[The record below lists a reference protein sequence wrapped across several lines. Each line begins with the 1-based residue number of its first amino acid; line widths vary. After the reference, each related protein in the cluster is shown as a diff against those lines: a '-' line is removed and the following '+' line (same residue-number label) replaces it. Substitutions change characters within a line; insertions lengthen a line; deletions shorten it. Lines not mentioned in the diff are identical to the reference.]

1 MTLHAVH
8 DGTDDPRT
16 RSEHRV
22 LIVLLAIL
30 LMLGFTRPAEGQPPL
45 AVDSRAHRET
55 RELLPALFRKYE
67 TRRFVIL
74 SDADPRWVRQQGTRL
89 ERVHHQ
95 FMRFA
100 RRMNIKTKPLRHKLV
115 CVLFD
120 DQDAYRRFADTND
133 RAGAEWIAGYYAPHA
148 DRVVFYNVLGDQ
160 SILEA
165 YDTIDEMQREIRDLE
180 SEIHRARRG
189 GHRQPAA
196 LLRDN
201 LDRYKAHVE
210 RERDRIE
217 QFASSLDVAT
227 TVHEVLHQLLFH
239 TRVQTPRVEYPV
251 WISEGLATS
260 FETADINRTFGPDC
274 EFGQRREAFDE
285 LLRAGKL
292 IDLEKLIPITDVP
305 DDDETVVRQIYHQ
318 SYAFVTWICRFQRKE
333 LQRYFTL
340 MKREPT
346 GTPTAD
352 RHLEI
357 FQTAFGDIDRIEQ
370 RWLRHERD
378 RLAMHGDPSVA
389 AATQ

>member
-1 MTLHAVH
+1 MH
-8 DGTDDPRT
+8 P
-16 RSEHRV
+16 V
-22 LIVLLAIL
+22 LIALLAVL
-30 LMLGFTRPAEGQPPL
+30 SVPGFTRPAEGQPPL
-45 AVDSRAHRET
+45 AVESKVHRQT
-55 RELLPALFRKYE
+55 RELLPVQFREYE

-100 RRMNIKTKPLRHKLV
+100 KRMNIKTKPLRHKLV
-115 CVLFD
+115 CVLFS
-120 DQDAYRRFADTND
+120 DQETYRQFARTHD
-133 RAGAEWIAGYYAPHA
+133 RADAEWIAGYYAPHA

-165 YDTIDEMQREIRDLE
+165 HDTIDEMQREIRDLE

-189 GHRQPAA
+189 GQRQQEA

-201 LDRYKAHVE
+201 LERYEAHVE
-210 RERDRIE
+210 HERERIE

-227 TVHEVLHQLLFH
+227 TVHEVMHQLLFH
-239 TRVQTPRVEYPV
+239 TRVQSPRVEYPI

-274 EFGQRREAFDE
+274 EYDQRREAFFE
-285 LLRAGKL
+285 LLRNGQP
-292 IDLEKLIPITDVP
+292 IDLEKLIPLTDVP

-333 LQRYFTL
+333 LQHYFAL

-346 GTPTAD
+346 GSPTAD

-357 FQTAFGDIDRIEQ
+357 FQAAFGDVDRIEQ
-370 RWLRHERD
+370 RWVRHERD
-378 RLAMHGDPSVA
+378 RLEMHGDPTVA
-389 AATQ
+389 AATAQ